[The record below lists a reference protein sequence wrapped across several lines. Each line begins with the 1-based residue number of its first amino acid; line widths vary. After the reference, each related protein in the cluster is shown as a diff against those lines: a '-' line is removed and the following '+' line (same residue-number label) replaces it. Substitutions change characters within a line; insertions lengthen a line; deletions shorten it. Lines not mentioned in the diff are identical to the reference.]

1 MTSGVVTTG
10 STMADVVDSF
20 MASVTVTLAVKLPGW
35 VGVPVTSPE
44 LATTDRPGGN
54 PVALQ
59 V

>member
-1 MTSGVVTTG
+1 
-10 STMADVVDSF
+10 MADVVDSF